1 MQYKS
6 KNDFIKQIKSNGAS
20 DEIQKAIIANTLFYK
35 GYIIKKST
43 AGYKIIN
50 SVFNDNFCV
59 ACNLST
65 AKKWV
70 DIEISELK
78 Q

>member
-1 MQYKS
+1 MIYES

-20 DEIQKAIIANTLFYK
+20 NEIQKAMIKNTLFYK
-35 GYIIKKST
+35 GYIIKKIT
-43 AGYKIIN
+43 AGYKIVN
-50 SVFNDNFCV
+50 SIFNDSSCV

-70 DIEISELK
+70 DMEISELS
-78 Q
+78 